1 MNSLLHRRRLHLSA
15 LKKSSGVLHR
25 PRDPQA
31 GAPGGRATQSGRR
44 FVTKTYASAGLD
56 KSKKRLP
63 PCELA
68 DTFYKNLRIPQ
79 IFLIFKESLTRGSNS
94 MGDFQGSLLEFQAF

>member
-1 MNSLLHRRRLHLSA
+1 MHSLLQGRRLHLSA
-15 LKKSSGVLHR
+15 VKKSSGVLHR
-25 PRDPQA
+25 PGDPQEGAPGPQA
-31 GAPGGRATQSGRR
+31 GAPAVRGTQSGRR

-68 DTFYKNLRIPQ
+68 DIFYKNLRIPQ
-79 IFLIFKESLTRGSNS
+79 IFLTFE
-94 MGDFQGSLLEFQAF
+94 